1 MGEAAHACRLCTE
14 GGINSVKRTAEP
26 SICALFRTPQH
37 VECIGYL
44 LSKGADPFS
53 ETEKGETCLHLAAKN
68 AYTECLREILAARVS
83 IGGGPPTRL
92 ADAVLPYTPP
102 VKFVDMR
109 NGEHPCHH
117 CSIWGVAHCR

>member
-1 MGEAAHACRLCTE
+1 MGEVAHACKLCIE
-14 GGINSVKRTAEP
+14 GGTKSAIITAEP
-26 SICALFRTPQH
+26 TTYAMFRTPQH

-53 ETEKGETCLHLAAKN
+53 ETDKGETCLHMAAKN
-68 AYTECLREILAARVS
+68 AYTECLREILAAQVS

-109 NGEHPCHH
+109 NGECPCHQ
-117 CSIWGVAHCR
+117 CST